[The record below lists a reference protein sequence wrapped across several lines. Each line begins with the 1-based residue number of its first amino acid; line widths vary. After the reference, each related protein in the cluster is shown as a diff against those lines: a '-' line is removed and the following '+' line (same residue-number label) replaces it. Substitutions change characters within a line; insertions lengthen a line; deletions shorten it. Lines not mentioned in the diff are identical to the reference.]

1 MGRGKARVRLMPV
14 RVEDGEDTIRT
25 LKHAKRLRRSHVM
38 GAERPKFIWTEGRR
52 CVPAVIAG

>member
-1 MGRGKARVRLMPV
+1 MIGALFNRAKHRHAEEFQHLYCCTG
-14 RVEDGEDTIRT
+14 DSGCGE
-25 LKHAKRLRRSHVM
+25 VMCM